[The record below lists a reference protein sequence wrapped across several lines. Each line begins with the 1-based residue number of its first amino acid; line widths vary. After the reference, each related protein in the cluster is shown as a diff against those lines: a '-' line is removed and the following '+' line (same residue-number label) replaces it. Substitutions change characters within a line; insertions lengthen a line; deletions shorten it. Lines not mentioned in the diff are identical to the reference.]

1 VRESWNSVS
10 SWNSSEEDDSIGV
23 SNKKIINN
31 PVKTNVLNQID
42 EETSKLNETGLSR
55 NSTKN
60 EVPFFLIKFCPT
72 PTNNIRLHLKN
83 FNHF

>member
-1 VRESWNSVS
+1 MRESWNSVS

-23 SNKKIINN
+23 SNKKIVNN

-42 EETSKLNETGLSR
+42 EGTSRLNETGLSR

-60 EVPFFLIKFCPT
+60 EVTFFLNKILPT
-72 PTNNIRLHLKN
+72 STNNIR
-83 FNHF
+83 